1 MDKVQT
7 KQTLSH
13 GWKEFVDALLHRESK
28 TDILSVLERAAEDP
42 GFIAELTYQGSE
54 ALKDYHLTTREQAA
68 LLSGDIRWI
77 EAQVGKLD
85 EHLKTW
91 LRCRL
96 GQEIW

>member
-1 MDKVQT
+1 MENVQT
-7 KQTLSH
+7 KQALAH
-13 GWKEFVDALLHRESK
+13 GWKEFVDARLHRGSK

-42 GFIAELTYQGSE
+42 GFIAQLTYRGSE
-54 ALKDYHLTTREQAA
+54 ALKDFHLTAREQAA
-68 LLSGDIRWI
+68 LLSGDIKWI